1 MQDGLVK
8 SNMEKLTFYASSQP
22 EKLDRIG
29 DYLVQKVSLNI
40 YRNRIG
46 FVEIAMEAMDIL
58 LASCTPQTLNLFVES
73 YLKIIQLLLETSDP
87 QMQLWATQSV
97 RIQIILTLFFLNS
110 FLIYQNFL
118 SSQNLP
124 TFKKIHHPTTVVMIF
139 SCQNFPPSPMIT
151 IRIM

>member
-1 MQDGLVK
+1 MK
-8 SNMEKLTFYASSQP
+8 SNMEKLTFYASSHP

-58 LASCTPQTLNLFVES
+58 LASCTSQTLNLFVES

-97 RIQIILTLFFLNS
+97 RIQISSLLDFFLNS